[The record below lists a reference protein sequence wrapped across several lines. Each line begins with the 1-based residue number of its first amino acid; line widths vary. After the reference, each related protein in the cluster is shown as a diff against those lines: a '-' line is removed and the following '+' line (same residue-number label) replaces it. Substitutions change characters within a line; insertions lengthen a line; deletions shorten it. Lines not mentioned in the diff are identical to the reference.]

1 MSDQDSP
8 QLAEYASL
16 AIAQE
21 LFQTRTLVP
30 GRVVSYKDDPR
41 PMATV
46 QLAPQVRKRPVGTAN
61 VEWVVIPKLVDV
73 PVMEFKWGPFHMRA
87 DLERDDDIVCLVAD
101 RDIDQWLLEGGGTYR
116 PGIALI
122 HDINDAMVLP
132 MLEPDSKAS
141 IRKKP
146 GTRKLIIGDTTGLKC
161 EIQLDE
167 ASASITVKAA
177 TVTVEATGVATVK
190 GTRVELDAFAGLPGG
205 PFNLVGV
212 NAGGLCTHIT
222 AAAGGGAPVVWTPN
236 PAGQVVMP

>member
-30 GRVVSYKDDPR
+30 GRVVSYKDSPR

-46 QLAPQVRKRPVGTAN
+46 QLAPQVRKRPVGTEN

-73 PVMEFKWGPFHMRA
+73 PVMEFRWGPFHMRA
-87 DLERDDDIVCLVAD
+87 NLEKDDDIVCLVAD
-101 RDIDQWLLEGGGTYR
+101 RDIDEWLLQGGGTYR

-146 GTRKLIIGDTTGLKC
+146 GTRKLILGDTTGLKC
-161 EIQLDE
+161 EIELDE
-167 ASASITVKAA
+167 ASSTINIKAA
-177 TVTVEATGVATVK
+177 VSCRVDSPAVTLGTSAGAPVSSIARVTTDFVLMPIIPVGGVPTVTPLPILPGPI
-190 GTRVELDAFAGLPGG
+190 PGG
-205 PFNLVGV
+205 PPSAHKVSG
-212 NAGGLCTHIT
+212 
-222 AAAGGGAPVVWTPN
+222 
-236 PAGQVVMP
+236 

>member
-8 QLAEYASL
+8 QLAEYSDMRG
-16 AIAQE
+16 AQE
-21 LFQTRTLVP
+21 MFGARTIIP
-30 GRVVSYKDDPR
+30 ARVVSYKDSPR
-41 PMATV
+41 QMVTV
-46 QLAPQVRKRPVGTAN
+46 KLAPQARKRPVGTEN
-61 VEWVVIPKLVDV
+61 IEWIEIPNLVDV

-87 DLERDDDIVCLVAD
+87 GLEKGDDGLCLIAD
-101 RDIDQWLLEGGGTYR
+101 RDIDEWLLQGGGSYR
-116 PGIALI
+116 PGWAVI
-122 HDINDAMVLP
+122 HDINDAVFLP
-132 MLEPDSKAS
+132 MMEPDSKAS

-146 GTRKLIIGDTTGLKC
+146 GTRKLILGDTTGLKC
-161 EIQLDE
+161 EIELDE

-190 GTRVELDAFAGLPGG
+190 GARVELDAFAGLPGG